1 MLVEKTFPNLKV
13 EEKYSGV
20 IVYDDSTTEKARF
33 MRESSGTLFVY
44 RTGYRRYG
52 YRTCPIN
59 GVLRFRGKTIVE
71 FKVPAEVSYC
81 EKYAN
86 DLLKWKRYILKHLAE
101 GVWPNLREDAEK
113 ITEEK
118 IALLKKCDADAD
130 VHKAAADIGLPY
142 IERYKSITL
151 TSCEIPSGIHK
162 RIKEAIRNKKDF
174 DESWRGRYDYSARGK
189 TCEDGSYRM
198 WFSAEYRGL
207 GNGHYYLLL
216 DDNHA
221 IFIEDD

>member
-20 IVYDDSTTEKARF
+20 IVYDDSTIEKARF

-101 GVWPNLREDAEK
+101 GVWPNLRKDAES
-113 ITEEK
+113 ITPEK

-142 IERYKSITL
+142 IEMYKSITL

-162 RIKEAIRNKKDF
+162 RIKDAIRNKKDF